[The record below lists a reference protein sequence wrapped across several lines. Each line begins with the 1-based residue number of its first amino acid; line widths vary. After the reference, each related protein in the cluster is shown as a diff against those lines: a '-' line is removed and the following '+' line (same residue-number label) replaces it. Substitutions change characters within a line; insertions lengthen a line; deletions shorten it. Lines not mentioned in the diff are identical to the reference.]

1 MSDEKF
7 VEQRGS
13 FFEAWEEMSGALSNI
28 HLVALVNGEQ
38 RGSVGPV
45 RIRGKFLF
53 SEAL

>member
-7 VEQRGS
+7 VEQRDS
-13 FFEAWEEMSGALSNI
+13 FFEAWEELSGALSNI
-28 HLVALVNGEQ
+28 HLVALANVEQ
-38 RGSVGPV
+38 RGLVGPV